1 MEKVEDDPRFKLSV
15 ETRAKLTKRS
25 FKEDLEI
32 TRSSL
37 ARLGYNLKKETK
49 SNVTTESLEKES
61 AIDEAPPEE
70 NIKIKPPKL
79 ECVNDVENLESEPSP
94 PKKSST

>member
-1 MEKVEDDPRFKLSV
+1 MEKDEDDPRFKLSE
-15 ETRAKLTKRS
+15 ETLAKLTRKRS

-49 SNVTTESLEKES
+49 SNVTTESLEK
-61 AIDEAPPEE
+61 
-70 NIKIKPPKL
+70 
-79 ECVNDVENLESEPSP
+79 
-94 PKKSST
+94 